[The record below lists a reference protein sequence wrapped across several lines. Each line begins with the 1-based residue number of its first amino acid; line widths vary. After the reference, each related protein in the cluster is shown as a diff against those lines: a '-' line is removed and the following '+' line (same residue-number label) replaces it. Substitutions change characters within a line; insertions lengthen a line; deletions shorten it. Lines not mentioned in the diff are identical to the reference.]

1 MYPKKLLAGNAAL
14 RAGIYACASPAVSDD
29 ERFGRKDTADLAD
42 VRKALKSQ
50 KDAMETSHKNFET
63 WIEKANA
70 QIEAN
75 GELSAEVKT
84 ALEGVTASAK
94 EALEKHGELEQE
106 LTNIRQSIDKKMEQR
121 KSLGTRF
128 TEDEQVKA
136 FLDRKSGHKSASM
149 EFKAITEATTGSGDA
164 GDLIEAMRVPG
175 IIAQPDRPMFV
186 RQLLSIMGTTSNAIE
201 FVQEQGFTNAAAAVA
216 EGNLKPESDI
226 KFELQTAPVRTLAHW
241 IQATTQVLADVPM
254 LMGYIDQRLR
264 YGLML
269 EEEDQILSGDGTG
282 QNLLGLIPQATDYDI
297 ARTQLGDTRI
307 DIIRRA
313 LTQVRIAEYMADA
326 IVMHPD
332 DWESIELT
340 KTTEGAYVWANPMQ
354 MAAGRLWGLPV
365 VTTTALES
373 GEFLVGNFRMSA
385 TIFDRMQARVD
396 VALEDRDNFVK
407 NLVTIRGEERLALAV
422 FRPEAMIYGDFND
435 IVSGG

>member
-1 MYPKKLLAGNAAL
+1 M
-14 RAGIYACASPAVSDD
+14 SDD
-29 ERFGRKDTADLAD
+29 DRFGRKDTADLAD
-42 VRKALKSQ
+42 VRKSLKTQ
-50 KDAMETSHKNFET
+50 KEVMESAHEKFES
-63 WIEKANA
+63 WIKKADE
-70 QIEAN
+70 QMKAN
-75 GELSAEVKT
+75 GELSAEVKE
-84 ALEGVTASAK
+84 ALEGVTTSAK

-106 LTNIRQSIDKKMEQR
+106 LANIRESIDKKTR
-121 KSLGTRF
+121 AAKSIGQQF
-128 TEDEQVKA
+128 SEGDAWKA
-136 FLDRKSGHKSASM
+136 MSAKERDKASM
-149 EFKAITEATTGSGDA
+149 EFKAITEATTGTGDA
-164 GDLIEAMRVPG
+164 GDLIEPTRVPG
-175 IIAQPDRPMFV
+175 VIAQPDRPMFV
-186 RQLLSIMGTTSNAIE
+186 RQLLSIMGTTSNSIE
-201 FVQEQGFTNAAAAVA
+201 YVREQGFTNAAAAVA
-216 EGNLKPESDI
+216 EGAQKPESDI
-226 KFELQTAPVRTLAHW
+226 KFELETAPVRTLAHW
-241 IQATTQVLADVPM
+241 IMASEQVLADVPM

-282 QNLLGLIPQATDYDI
+282 QNLLGLIPQATDYDTN
-297 ARTQLGDTRI
+297 RTQVGDTRI

-340 KTTEGAYVWANPMQ
+340 KTTDGAYVWANPMQ

-365 VTTTALES
+365 VTSTALES

-385 TIFDRMQARVD
+385 SIFDRMQARVD
-396 VALEDRDNFVK
+396 VSREDRDNFIK
-407 NLVTIRGEERLALAV
+407 NMVTIRGEERLALAV

>member
-1 MYPKKLLAGNAAL
+1 MYPKKLMADRAISAGAYAL
-14 RAGIYACASPAVSDD
+14 ASPAMSDD
-29 ERFGRKDTADLAD
+29 DRFGRKDTADLAD
-42 VRKALKSQ
+42 VRKSLKTQ
-50 KDAMETSHKNFET
+50 KEVMESAHEKFES
-63 WIEKANA
+63 WIKKADE
-70 QIEAN
+70 QMKAN
-75 GELSAEVKT
+75 GELSAEVKE
-84 ALEGVTASAK
+84 ALEGVTTSAK

-106 LTNIRQSIDKKMEQR
+106 LANIRESIDKKTR
-121 KSLGTRF
+121 AAKSIGQQF
-128 TEDEQVKA
+128 SEGDAWKA
-136 FLDRKSGHKSASM
+136 MSAKERDKASM
-149 EFKAITEATTGSGDA
+149 EFKAITEATTGTGDA
-164 GDLIEAMRVPG
+164 GDLIEPTRVPG
-175 IIAQPDRPMFV
+175 VIAQPDRPMFV
-186 RQLLSIMGTTSNAIE
+186 RQLLSIMGTTSNSIE
-201 FVQEQGFTNAAAAVA
+201 YVREQGFTNAAAAVA
-216 EGNLKPESDI
+216 EGAQKPESDI
-226 KFELQTAPVRTLAHW
+226 KFELETAPVRTLAHW
-241 IQATTQVLADVPM
+241 IMASEQVLADVPM

-282 QNLLGLIPQATDYDI
+282 QNLLGLIPQATDYDTN
-297 ARTQLGDTRI
+297 RTQVGDTRI

-340 KTTEGAYVWANPMQ
+340 KTTDGAYVWANPMQ

-365 VTTTALES
+365 VTSTALES

-385 TIFDRMQARVD
+385 SIFDRMQARVD
-396 VALEDRDNFVK
+396 VSREDRDNFIK
-407 NLVTIRGEERLALAV
+407 NMVTIRGEERLALAV